1 MSLSIL
7 GLFAGLLLAIAIAA
21 GGWWYFLLGIV
32 LAALGFV
39 VGKVLDG
46 ELDLSPYLSSNRSRE
61 R

>member
-1 MSLSIL
+1 MSLSTL
-7 GLFAGLLLAIAIAA
+7 GVFAGLLLAIAVAA

-32 LAALGFV
+32 FAAVGLI

-46 ELDLSPYLSSNRSRE
+46 ELDLSPYLSNRDSRD

>member
-7 GLFAGLLLAIAIAA
+7 GLFAGLLITIAVAA
-21 GGWWYFLLGIV
+21 GGWWYFLLAIV

-39 VGKVLDG
+39 IGKVLDG
-46 ELDLSPYLSSNRSRE
+46 ELDLSPYLSNRNTRD

>member
-32 LAALGFV
+32 LAAVGFV
-39 VGKVLDG
+39 IGKVLDG